1 MKGLDIKKA
10 RNISIYLFGAI
21 LNKGISYL
29 STPIFTR
36 LMSKKDFGVL
46 SLTTTW
52 ITIISIFVGAQISG
66 TIPSAYVKYRQK
78 VDRYISNVLLLSLI
92 TMIGFMTAGLLFR
105 EVLSSWMG
113 LTNLIVLPVI
123 IYISYGKSMSN
134 LYISYTIQKKQ
145 PLSNVIFSSS
155 VSLSVLLIGC
165 IVTCVIPNEK
175 YWGKII
181 GEIIVYSV
189 VICFIYFRFTIWKG
203 CQEPNCWREE
213 LTLSIPLIFH
223 LLATNIISQSDRIF
237 VTRMIGYDAMA
248 VYSVAYTIGMVAL
261 VVVEA
266 AFNVWMPWFFSQIGY
281 GDRRDLI
288 NRNARIMIVLIA
300 LIHGLVIVFS
310 TEFFLI
316 MAPESYV
323 GGISCTVLIT
333 ISTLF
338 SFFYRFPLC
347 YEQYCRKMG
356 WVAIATGVASISNII
371 LNFLM
376 IPILGIE
383 GAAIATIISTVFL
396 WLIHELVVRRRM
408 EGYPIGFYHYFI
420 GIAAVLPMVIIQIL
434 FQDYLPARMVMSFL
448 YVCAVLYALYREYG
462 YILKCRE

>member
-1 MKGLDIKKA
+1 M
-10 RNISIYLFGAI
+10 
-21 LNKGISYL
+21 
-29 STPIFTR
+29 
-36 LMSKKDFGVL
+36 
-46 SLTTTW
+46 
-52 ITIISIFVGAQISG
+52 
-66 TIPSAYVKYRQK
+66 
-78 VDRYISNVLLLSLI
+78 
-92 TMIGFMTAGLLFR
+92 
-105 EVLSSWMG
+105 
-113 LTNLIVLPVI
+113 
-123 IYISYGKSMSN
+123 
-134 LYISYTIQKKQ
+134 
-145 PLSNVIFSSS
+145 
-155 VSLSVLLIGC
+155 
-165 IVTCVIPNEK
+165 
-175 YWGKII
+175 
-181 GEIIVYSV
+181 
-189 VICFIYFRFTIWKG
+189 
-203 CQEPNCWREE
+203 
-213 LTLSIPLIFH
+213 
-223 LLATNIISQSDRIF
+223 
-237 VTRMIGYDAMA
+237 
-248 VYSVAYTIGMVAL
+248 
-261 VVVEA
+261 
-266 AFNVWMPWFFSQIGY
+266 
-281 GDRRDLI
+281 
-288 NRNARIMIVLIA
+288 
-300 LIHGLVIVFS
+300 
-310 TEFFLI
+310 
-316 MAPESYV
+316 